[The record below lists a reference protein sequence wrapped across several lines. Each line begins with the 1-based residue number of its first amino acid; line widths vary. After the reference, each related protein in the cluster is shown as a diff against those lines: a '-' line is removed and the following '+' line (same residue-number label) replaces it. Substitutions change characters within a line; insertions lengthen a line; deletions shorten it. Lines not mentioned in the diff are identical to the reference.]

1 MAAPVEVNCGVPA
14 TVLIVY
20 GTSNGALPLL
30 PLLAATAAP
39 TAATMKKI
47 RATVS
52 WKRVRVETMCLRKSI
67 GVT

>member
-1 MAAPVEVNCGVPA
+1 MAGVEAVEYCDVPA
-14 TVLIVY
+14 TTVIVY
-20 GTSNGALPLL
+20 GTSNGAL

-39 TAATMKKI
+39 TAATKKKT

-52 WKRVRVETMCLRKSI
+52 WKRVRVETMCLRNSI